1 MASERRIAGPESKNR
16 GALLDAAEALMLD
29 EGYAAVTSRRVAER
43 AGLKP
48 QLVHYYFRT
57 MDDLFLAAIRRR
69 IEQELASQAQIL
81 RAPNPLRALWNAL
94 IDNRDFGL
102 ITEYTA
108 LANHR
113 KALRAEIAAAAQQF
127 LEAQAE
133 TVRSVL
139 SRHGIAAEDLPPV
152 VATSLIVGTA
162 ELLSMHASLG
172 LSGGRDD
179 IVEFFDRHISKFD
192 GTAET

>member
-1 MASERRIAGPESKNR
+1 
-16 GALLDAAEALMLD
+16 MLD

-69 IEQELASQAQIL
+69 TEQGLEAQSRIL
-81 RAPNPLRALWNAL
+81 LAPNPLRALWTFL
-94 IDNRDFGL
+94 TENRDSGL
-102 ITEYTA
+102 ILEYVA

-113 KALRAEIAAAAQQF
+113 NALRSEIAGAAQQF
-127 LEAQAE
+127 LEVQAE
-133 TVRSVL
+133 TMRSVL
-139 SRHGIAAEDLPPV
+139 ARHGISAENLPPV
-152 VATSLIVGTA
+152 VAVSVILGTSQ
-162 ELLSMHASLG
+162 LLTMEASLG

-179 IVEFFDRHISKFD
+179 VIEYFDRRIRKFD
-192 GTAET
+192 EAAEG

>member
-29 EGYAAVTSRRVAER
+29 EGYAAVTSRRLAER

-69 IEQELASQAQIL
+69 TEHGLAAQAQIL
-81 RAPNPLRALWNAL
+81 RAPNPLRALWSSL
-94 IDNRDFGL
+94 IDNRDSGL
-102 ITEYTA
+102 ITEYAA
-108 LANHR
+108 LGNHR
-113 KALRAEIAAAAQQF
+113 KALRSEIAGAAQKL
-127 LEAQAE
+127 LEAQDATIR
-133 TVRSVL
+133 TVL
-139 SRHGIAAEDLPPV
+139 ARHGVEDLPAAV
-152 VATSLIVGTA
+152 VTSLIVGTSQ
-162 ELLSMHASLG
+162 LLSMHASLG

-179 IVEFFDRHISKFD
+179 IIEYFDQQLRKFD
-192 GTAET
+192 DADES

>member
-1 MASERRIAGPESKNR
+1 MGSERRIAGPESKNR
-16 GALLDAAEALMLD
+16 GALLDAAETLMLD

-69 IEQELASQAQIL
+69 TEQGLAAQSQIL
-81 RAPNPLRALWNAL
+81 LAPNPLRAFWTFLT
-94 IDNRDFGL
+94 DNRDSGL
-102 ITEYTA
+102 ILEYVA

-113 KALRAEIAAAAQQF
+113 KALRSEIASAAQQF
-127 LEAQAE
+127 LEVQAG
-133 TVRSVL
+133 TIRSVL
-139 SRHGIAAEDLPPV
+139 VRHGISAEDLPPV
-152 VATSLIVGTA
+152 VAMSVLLGTSQ
-162 ELLSMHASLG
+162 LLTMEASLG

-179 IVEFFDRHISKFD
+179 VIEYFERHIRKFD
-192 GTAET
+192 GAAEG